1 MNTQV
6 GRFLC
11 LSFTMQGSSKS
22 NSWETLRRCACN
34 SPRIAIALGFTAT
47 FTMLGAAQD
56 FMAPSGA
63 PAEAF
68 PKPERPVA
76 DIVSPIWHGEQ
87 ERDAAGEPRQLVRLL
102 GIKPG
107 MTVAD
112 IGAGSG
118 YYVVRLAPIV
128 GPHGR
133 IIAQDVVPE
142 YLWVAISDC
151 RTSPSASVSRT
162 IRGCRLIRSTLQG
175 LARHARAARRARAHR
190 QTHLHVRSVHEE
202 FLRFGRSR
210 RRRLVRGGP
219 LRGGRTWATARCAP
233 PRSRPVAGPAA
244 AFC

>member
-1 MNTQV
+1 MDSLQFRETAAMNTQV

-56 FMAPSGA
+56 FMAPLGA

-76 DIVSPIWHGEQ
+76 DIVNPIWH
-87 ERDAAGEPRQLVRLL
+87 

-118 YYVVRLAPIV
+118 YYVVVLMDHILLRD
-128 GPHGR
+128 G
-133 IIAQDVVPE
+133 Q
-142 YLWVAISDC
+142 
-151 RTSPSASVSRT
+151 
-162 IRGCRLIRSTLQG
+162 TL
-175 LARHARAARRARAHR
+175 
-190 QTHLHVRSVHEE
+190 
-202 FLRFGRSR
+202 
-210 RRRLVRGGP
+210 
-219 LRGGRTWATARCAP
+219 
-233 PRSRPVAGPAA
+233 
-244 AFC
+244 